1 MPTKKVEVIHT
12 KELID
17 YAFKQLLAEK
27 EYDKITVMDISNKA
41 NINRAT
47 FYLHFKDKKSL
58 YTMYNEQFFYKIGG
72 ILNNILAPEY
82 VNKRLDQYVTTPFPP
97 IAEMFSYMK
106 KEETLTNCLL
116 GMKGLRENAIQLEKM
131 LEQYYLRFY
140 KKEQSPL
147 LYPEERETY
156 ERYILKAAMGII
168 YGWID
173 EGMRRSPEE
182 MAILFVRISLR
193 L

>member
-1 MPTKKVEVIHT
+1 M
-12 KELID
+12 
-17 YAFKQLLAEK
+17 
-27 EYDKITVMDISNKA
+27 
-41 NINRAT
+41 
-47 FYLHFKDKKSL
+47 
-58 YTMYNEQFFYKIGG
+58 YTEQFFYKIGS
-72 ILNNILAPEY
+72 ILNDILAPEY
-82 VNKRLDQYVTTPFPP
+82 INKRLDHYVATPFPP
-97 IAEMFSYMK
+97 LVNMFSYMK

-116 GMKGLRENAIQLEKM
+116 SMKGLRGNSIQLEKM
-131 LEQYYLRFY
+131 LERYYLRYY

-156 ERYILKAAMGII
+156 EQYILKASMGII

-173 EGMRRSPEE
+173 EGMRRTPEE